1 MSVKPTP
8 DDGEPTVVM
17 PARAVADPSLTE
29 MVRRATASRRAR
41 GRRLA
46 ICAVGLAFV
55 VGIGAG
61 WLFFPRQQKRV
72 AVSAPTTREV
82 APTPVTPPATS
93 PPPAPS
99 PRAPDKPV
107 ASDKPVSPRQM
118 LNEIFEGRDR
128 GLAVNA
134 SVAGG
139 AVRVGASRPG
149 YVYVLAA
156 SASQSDSGPLF
167 VAVLFPRAADT
178 SNRIQAGQTL
188 KLPNLEWPANAELL
202 AIVSDERRDI
212 DVLG

>member
-167 VAVLFPRAADT
+167 VAVLFPPGGDT
-178 SNRIQAGQTL
+178 HTRTPAGE
-188 KLPNLEWPANAELL
+188 KLQQPNFEGPPETARPPSAR
-202 AIVSDERRDI
+202 DGRQER
-212 DVLG
+212 G